1 MGNKKIKTL
10 TMLKGSDKLGV
21 LDITTC
27 TIKRGNE
34 GKSKIDSTTS
44 YCLKSTTNFKF
55 DYIMTTRIRK
65 NPLDKV

>member
-10 TMLKGSDKLGV
+10 TMLREVTSWV

-27 TIKRGNE
+27 RIKRENE

-44 YCLKSTTNFKF
+44 YLPIV
-55 DYIMTTRIRK
+55 YH
-65 NPLDKV
+65 